1 MSKDDRHVAVPHRE
15 ELQTIYDMRRPA
27 YDGAL
32 TETYREVRSLLE
44 RYGYTPTIKYRVKRF
59 NNYYGKLK
67 KVLKDG
73 KEGSEGQI
81 TDLLGLR
88 IICPFLED
96 LEIIEG
102 LLTEHF
108 PIVESERKG
117 ERNSFRE
124 FSYDSVHLLLSLD
137 PSAIA
142 EPIPH
147 CGAVCEIQLRTILQD
162 AWAEVEH
169 ELVYKS
175 DIVLPNESIK
185 RKLASLNATLTLSDL
200 IFQEIR
206 DYQKEIRHHGR
217 KRRESIEEILR
228 VQDLITL
235 PSQQPMEPPSTMQ
248 VGPISY
254 AMANELEKIM
264 LSALNAHSHNELE
277 TAVQLYGRL
286 LEMDL
291 EKPIRAMVYNH
302 RGMAYFSLG
311 NLKQA
316 SKDFSRSIEYDGASF
331 RSRANRGL
339 ANRMLRKFDASL
351 DDYNRALEI
360 DAANHEGY
368 FGRAQTFYDLQLFS
382 KALADCEKALDL
394 QPEYSP
400 ARTLR
405 ELIHR
410 VLFAFN
416 NKAEPPGD

>member
-1 MSKDDRHVAVPHRE
+1 MADIDCNNPVPDRD
-15 ELQTIYDMRRPA
+15 ELKIIYEARQSA
-27 YDGAL
+27 YEKAL
-32 TETYREVRSLLE
+32 SDLYGEVRSLLE
-44 RYGYTPTIKYRVKRF
+44 THGYTPTIKYRVKRF

-67 KVLKDG
+67 KVLKGEKGGDAG
-73 KEGSEGQI
+73 LI

-117 ERNSFRE
+117 GQHSFRE
-124 FSYDSVHLLLSLD
+124 FGYDSVHLLLNLK

-142 EPIPH
+142 EPIPYT
-147 CGAVCEIQLRTILQD
+147 GEVCEIQLRTILQD

-175 DIVLPNESIK
+175 DIDLPNESIK

-235 PSQQPMEPPSTMQ
+235 PNQEEWTPPSTMQ

-254 AMANELEKIM
+254 SLASELEKIM
-264 LSALNAHSHNELE
+264 LSALSAHSHNDLE
-277 TAVQLYGRL
+277 TAVQLYGQL

-291 EKPIRAMVYNH
+291 EKRVRAMVYNH

-311 NLKQA
+311 DLPQA
-316 SKDFSRSIEYDGASF
+316 SSDFSRSIEYDGESF
-331 RSRANRGL
+331 RSWANRGL
-339 ANRMLRKFDASL
+339 VNRMLRKFDCSL
-351 DDYNRALEI
+351 EDYNHALDI
-360 DAANHEGY
+360 DGSNYEGY

-382 KALADCEKALDL
+382 KALADCEKTLEL
-394 QPEYSP
+394 QPDFAP
-400 ARTLR
+400 AQKLS

-410 VLFAFN
+410 VLFAFDK
-416 NKAEPPGD
+416 KAMPPAE

>member
-1 MSKDDRHVAVPHRE
+1 MSKGEHDVAIPNRE
-15 ELQTIYDMRRPA
+15 ELQTIYELLRPA
-27 YDGAL
+27 YDEAL
-32 TETYREVRSLLE
+32 AETYLAVRSLLE
-44 RYGYTPTIKYRVKRF
+44 SHGYTPTIKYRVKRF

-67 KVLKDG
+67 KVLKG
-73 KEGSEGQI
+73 QKESTASQI

-108 PIVESERKG
+108 PIVEAEKKG

-124 FSYDSVHLLLSLD
+124 FSYDSVHLLLSL
-137 PSAIA
+137 SSAAIA

-228 VQDLITL
+228 VQDLIT
-235 PSQQPMEPPSTMQ
+235 PPAQQQMEPPSTMQ

-254 AMANELEKIM
+254 ALANELEKIM
-264 LSALNAHSHNELE
+264 LSALNAHSHNDLE

-291 EKPIRAMVYNH
+291 ERPIRAMVYNH

-311 NLKQA
+311 DLNLA
-316 SKDFSRSIEYDGASF
+316 SNDFSRSIEYDRESF
-331 RSRANRGL
+331 RGWANRGL
-339 ANRMLRKFDASL
+339 VNRMLRKFDASL
-351 DDYNRALEI
+351 DDYNRALNI
-360 DAANHEGY
+360 DAANYEGY
-368 FGRAQTFYDLQLFS
+368 FGRAQTFYDLQLFA
-382 KALADCEKALDL
+382 KALADCEKTLEL
-394 QPEYSP
+394 QPDYSP
-400 ARTLR
+400 AQKLG

-416 NKAEPPGD
+416 KKAKPANE